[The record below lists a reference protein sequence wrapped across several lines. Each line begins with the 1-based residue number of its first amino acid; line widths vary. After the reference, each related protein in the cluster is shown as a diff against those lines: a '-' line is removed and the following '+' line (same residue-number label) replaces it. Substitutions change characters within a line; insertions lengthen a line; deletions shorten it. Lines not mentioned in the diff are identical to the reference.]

1 MCPSSGCT
9 TAHTNLLVRHLAS
22 VKKTSTVQTRRLRVV
37 GRSARV
43 QSVKLEIDRRR
54 FFVDMLRRAVFVATR
69 RMRMGEQEVD
79 EVLGAEEKRCQRSR
93 DSASLTHVGSH
104 ILLTAVSNTDVMM
117 RPLAGINF

>member
-1 MCPSSGCT
+1 M
-9 TAHTNLLVRHLAS
+9 
-22 VKKTSTVQTRRLRVV
+22 
-37 GRSARV
+37 
-43 QSVKLEIDRRR
+43 
-54 FFVDMLRRAVFVATR
+54 DMLRRAVFVATR

-117 RPLAGINF
+117 RPLAGINFSLQDRRQE